1 MGKLATKSH
10 TINRKQL
17 HDDLALTPVVQ
28 GAIYTC
34 PMHPEIKQVGPGNC
48 PKCGMA
54 LEPLIAKN
62 PELVEFKD
70 MKRRFI
76 TAVFFSLPLIIISM
90 GDLLPGKPISAI
102 FSSQVKI
109 WLELALATP
118 VCIWA
123 GWPFLV
129 RAINSIRLRHLNMF
143 TLIGLGV
150 TVAYS
155 YSLIAT
161 LFPEI
166 FPSSFKSEEG
176 HVAIYFEAA
185 AVIVTLILLGQV
197 LELKARSQ
205 TGQAIKK
212 LLGLAAKSARIILE
226 DGTEQDIA
234 IDQVQVGDK
243 LRVRPGE
250 KIPVDG
256 TVLDG
261 KSTVDES
268 MISGEPI
275 PSTKLEGHKVVGA
288 TINGKGTLIMVAEK
302 VGAETLLSRI
312 IHMTAAAQRT
322 KAPIQRLAD
331 TVAGLFVPIV
341 ILVSII
347 TFTVWAVW
355 GPEPAFSFALIN
367 AVSVLI
373 IACPC
378 ALGLATP
385 MSIMVATG
393 RGALQGILFKDAQ
406 SIEVLRTIDTLLV
419 DKTGTLT
426 VGKPKLSIVKSQN
439 QYTEDELLSIVAS
452 LEQASEHPLG
462 EAIVEGAKEKKLPLY
477 EVRDFESIT
486 GKGVRGKVSGKD
498 VDLGNKKLMK
508 DLGINYDEQLEHAES
523 YRMEGQTVMFVAID
537 GKMAGLIGV
546 ADPIK
551 ESTYESI
558 RVLREDG
565 INVVMIT
572 GDNKTTAHSVAK
584 KLGIEEVIA
593 EVLPHDKVDVV
604 SHLQKA
610 GHMVAMAGD
619 GINDAPALAL
629 SHVGIAMGTGTDI
642 AMESADITLVK
653 GDLSAIAKARKISKA
668 TMSNIKQNLFFAFIY
683 NTIGVPIAAG
693 ILYPAFGILLSP
705 MIAAAAMSFSSV
717 SVIANALRLRVVSL
731 N

>member
-34 PMHPEIKQVGPGNC
+34 PKHPEIKQVGPGNC